1 MEERHISQYDLYTY
15 YEVSKSLL
23 HKFRK
28 NENIEIFTLDR
39 ICTILECNI
48 EDIVEHVPD
57 EQYTQYVKMQRK
69 AAAADHSRASRKKE
83 YGETPSE
90 KENIREHNAD
100 HPKMCMIFIYTD
112 ICYCILL

>member
-39 ICTILECNI
+39 ICTIPECNI

-69 AAAADHSRASRKKE
+69 AAAADHSRASRQKE

-90 KENIREHNAD
+90 K
-100 HPKMCMIFIYTD
+100 
-112 ICYCILL
+112 

>member
-48 EDIVEHVPD
+48 EDIVEH

-90 KENIREHNAD
+90 K
-100 HPKMCMIFIYTD
+100 
-112 ICYCILL
+112 

>member
-48 EDIVEHVPD
+48 EDIV
-57 EQYTQYVKMQRK
+57 
-69 AAAADHSRASRKKE
+69 
-83 YGETPSE
+83 
-90 KENIREHNAD
+90 
-100 HPKMCMIFIYTD
+100 
-112 ICYCILL
+112 

>member
-48 EDIVEHVPD
+48 EERILW
-57 EQYTQYVKMQRK
+57 
-69 AAAADHSRASRKKE
+69 S
-83 YGETPSE
+83 
-90 KENIREHNAD
+90 
-100 HPKMCMIFIYTD
+100 MCRMSSTRNM
-112 ICYCILL
+112 

>member
-28 NENIEIFTLDR
+28 NENI
-39 ICTILECNI
+39 
-48 EDIVEHVPD
+48 VEHVPD

-69 AAAADHSRASRKKE
+69 AAAADHSRASRQKE

-90 KENIREHNAD
+90 K
-100 HPKMCMIFIYTD
+100 
-112 ICYCILL
+112 